1 MIVQSPMK
9 RIFAKYSSF
18 IQQTLQDEIEN
29 SGVYS
34 SSAIL
39 PRNELKGF
47 YGQIC
52 YHLGW
57 VDQTFS
63 PVQGYTGKLLRPTL
77 LLLAYEAAGSWGLTS
92 TDEDVIHLHRA
103 LPAACAIELFH
114 NFTLMHDDIEDG
126 DRERRYRPTAWAVF
140 GVPHAVN
147 TGDGISCLSH
157 LALFKLLDTGV
168 NPDLVARL
176 GSYFD
181 RAALSVIEGQYLD
194 LHFETLEEVTVPMYL
209 EMITRKTAL
218 LMACAAEMGGM
229 LGTED
234 LGSIEELRQYGLRLG
249 IAFQMRDDL
258 SGIWATQQ
266 KSGKMPAGDLM
277 RRKKTLPI
285 LHAINHA
292 SPQDQTLLRAFYSAR
307 EEPTEKQVTQVL
319 SILER
324 TRSRY
329 YCQDAIKEQCEL
341 ARGALTRLSTATSPI
356 AQEAVASLATLVSYV
371 EEDL

>member
-1 MIVQSPMK
+1 MK

-34 SSAIL
+34 SSAVL
-39 PRNELKGF
+39 SRDELKDF
-47 YGQIC
+47 YGQIY

-77 LLLAYEAAGSWGLTS
+77 LLLAYEATGAWGLAS
-92 TDEDVIHLHRA
+92 TGEGITHLSRA

-147 TGDGISCLSH
+147 TGDGISCLSR
-157 LALFKLLDTGV
+157 LALFKLLDVGV

-181 RAALSVIEGQYLD
+181 RAALSVIEGQHLD
-194 LHFETLEEVTVPMYL
+194 LHFETREEVTIPMYL
-209 EMITRKTAL
+209 EMITRKTAQ

-249 IAFQMRDDL
+249 IAFQIRDDL

-285 LHAINHA
+285 LHAIDHA
-292 SPQDQTLLRAFYSAR
+292 SPQDQTLLRAFYGAR
-307 EEPTEKQVTQVL
+307 EEPTDKQVAQVL

-341 ARGALTRLSTATSPI
+341 ARGALTQLSTAPSPL
-356 AQEAVASLATLVSYV
+356 AQEAVASLVTLVSYV